1 MTPYGAEMAEST
13 ASPPAATLPTSSRV
27 LCIVYAVIAIAALI
41 ATWSQNIAYLDK
53 PSGLIDFWE
62 ATKINPASRSITV
75 DIALFLLAAAILM
88 VLEARRVGVRFVWAY
103 IIGGFLVAISVTF
116 PLFLI
121 ARELRLSRSD
131 PSQVRRGDA
140 IGLAILA
147 VLTAA
152 FTIWVDVI

>member
-1 MTPYGAEMAEST
+1 MAET
-13 ASPPAATLPTSSRV
+13 TVSPSAATLPTSSRA
-27 LCIVYAVIAIAALI
+27 LCTVYTVIAIGAPI

-53 PSGLIDFWE
+53 PSGLIDFWV

-103 IIGGFLVAISVTF
+103 LIGGFLIAISVTF

-121 ARELRLSRSD
+121 ARELRLSRTD

-140 IGLAILA
+140 IGLTILA
-147 VLTAA
+147 VLTVA